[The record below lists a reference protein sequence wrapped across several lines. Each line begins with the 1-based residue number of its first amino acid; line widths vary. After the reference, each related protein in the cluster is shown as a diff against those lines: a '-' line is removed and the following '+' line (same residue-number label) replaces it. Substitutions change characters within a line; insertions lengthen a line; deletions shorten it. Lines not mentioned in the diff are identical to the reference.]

1 MEKVYV
7 FGHKKPDTD
16 SVCSSIS
23 AAYLMNQR
31 SKEYNCVPYMLGHIN
46 PETKFV
52 LDYFKVKEPSYL
64 NDVKIKIMNVN
75 YRKGLY
81 VNEMAT
87 LKEVYKTMSK
97 ENMSSVPV
105 VDDKLQLKGLIDL
118 KDITETFMEDEFN
131 IKASFDKIAE
141 VLEAEVIN
149 KNDDIVEGFYEAIGY
164 RSSTFTNEK
173 KDLSNTI
180 LIVGDRYSV
189 IKHAIKC
196 GVKMLIL
203 TDGVYLEPHLKKS
216 IQDNNINAISTSKDA
231 AFVIHTMKSVSYIS
245 NFLTKQDIKTVMDSD
260 YYDSFKELASSYGY
274 SSYPVLNRQG
284 EVLGLINLK
293 DAFKQYKKKVILVDH
308 NERAQSATGIEDAE
322 IVEVIDHHKL
332 GNIETNKPI
341 NFRNMA
347 VGCTCTILYLMYNE
361 YKVEIPDYIK
371 GLMMSAILS
380 DTLLLRS
387 PTTTKLDE
395 NIVKKLA
402 KDLDIDYEKYGIE
415 MFEAGAS
422 IKGLEAEDIVLRD
435 YKRFSVEDKWIGVG
449 QIFVT
454 SLDDIN
460 NMKPKILDALN
471 SIKKNNE
478 FVSILL
484 FVTSVLDNDSYIYY
498 SEGSEKLVQD
508 AFNLSDIYQGVKAIG
523 VVSRKKQIVPPL
535 MEALK

>member
-16 SVCSSIS
+16 SICSSIS
-23 AAYLMNQR
+23 ASYLMNQR

-216 IQDNNINAISTSKDA
+216 IEDNNINAISTSKDA

-274 SSYPVLNRQG
+274 SSYPVLNRKG

-361 YKVEIPDYIK
+361 YKVEIPDDIK

-402 KDLDIDYEKYGIE
+402 SDLDIDYEKYGID

-435 YKRFSVEDKWIGVG
+435 YKRFSVDNRWIGVG

-454 SLDDIN
+454 SLNDIN
-460 NMKPKILDALN
+460 AMKDKVIEALN
-471 SIKKNNE
+471 RIKKSDE
-478 FVSILL
+478 FVSVLL

-498 SEGSEKLVQD
+498 SEGSEKLVHD
-508 AFNLSDIYQGVKAIG
+508 AFNLSEVYQGVKAEG